1 MSQVIIEFAVGKPSD
16 WLQEKLDGFVWVLD
30 RNLRHNRQGQAES
43 HYEKGILRVKA
54 DGISLAEIR
63 SLVDAFTE
71 SMRHH
76 GERLNVHVRE
86 EVNLSD

>member
-1 MSQVIIEFAVGKPSD
+1 MSQVIIEFAVGKPSS

-30 RNLRHNRQGQAES
+30 RNLRHNRLGQAEGC
-43 HYEKGILRVKA
+43 YEEGILQVRA

-76 GERLNVHVRE
+76 GERLIVHVRE
-86 EVNLSD
+86 INVVE